1 LAVAHCIVPHF
12 SCNLVKEAARI
23 AQEEA
28 LLFFDAYFRLPV
40 ELIAYRLKL
49 SDHFLSHV
57 LETASNCYH

>member
-1 LAVAHCIVPHF
+1 MAVAHCIVPQF

-28 LLFFDAYFRLPV
+28 LLSFDAYFRSPV
-40 ELIAYRLKL
+40 ELIAYHLVL
-49 SDHFLSHV
+49 SDHLLSHV